1 MVSGTHSLEALSTT
15 RSRHTTATRF
25 RACLATVL
33 RVLRRFLQT
42 VGMVQRWL
50 PGSTPGVREASRWR
64 WEQFLASKTERHGKG
79 RVKGYMVMYE
89 RSDPPP
95 LPPAGGLDI
104 AIADICAER

>member
-1 MVSGTHSLEALSTT
+1 MVSGTVTSMLTWLLCHTS
-15 RSRHTTATRF
+15 SRVPV
-25 RACLATVL
+25 VL

-42 VGMVQRWL
+42 VGMVQRGL